1 MTTTVSVPLFN
12 GLAAMNRAYGE
23 EMIRA
28 CAEYYKFDAEE
39 ATGLFIKER
48 KIKKRKM
55 VKEERVAFEKEEKSE
70 AEDEDEEGDKCDKCH
85 RIFDCETWYDD
96 KIYCCEGGC
105 IRAVIIEEL
114 KSNTLDWICDR
125 AIGYLNTE
133 YVYAHIYPTPDSGP
147 LEHYVSIIENWWLT
161 QRKKLI
167 KPE

>member
-28 CAEYYKFDAEE
+28 CAEYYKFDAED

-96 KIYCCEGGC
+96 IN
-105 IRAVIIEEL
+105 L
-114 KSNTLDWICDR
+114 L
-125 AIGYLNTE
+125 L
-133 YVYAHIYPTPDSGP
+133 
-147 LEHYVSIIENWWLT
+147 
-161 QRKKLI
+161 
-167 KPE
+167 